1 MLRSATWPVSP
12 NRYASRRSSHRL
24 HNVVEVRTKSAQV
37 HHHGVQLV
45 ARETTVVFATR
56 WGQVGAGYR
65 RPIRVIDDTGAATA
79 IRDHSMMVRAGGL
92 LCVLLM
98 PKGMRR

>member
-1 MLRSATWPVSP
+1 MLRSATRPVSL
-12 NRYASRRSSHRL
+12 NRHASRRSSHRL
-24 HNVVEVRTKSAQV
+24 HNVFEVRTKSAQG

-65 RPIRVIDDTGAATA
+65 RPIRVIDGTGAATA
-79 IRDHSMMVRAGGL
+79 IRDHSMIVRAAAL
-92 LCVLLM
+92 LLAVLM
-98 PKGMRR
+98 TKGMRR